1 MKNLLEKLNYKG
13 QERIALINVEDSFR
27 TTLSSDLKNVRIDS
41 EIDPR
46 FPYEFIIL
54 FVRNSEEVDYY
65 SPGVIHNLV
74 ADGILWICYPKKSS
88 KNYKSDVDRDH
99 GWKTLNN
106 SGLHGVRLV
115 SVDEDWSALRFRH
128 VRYIKSISGR
138 FSRN

>member
-1 MKNLLEKLNYKG
+1 MKNLLEKLNYKE
-13 QERIALINVEDSFR
+13 QERIALINVEEGFKA
-27 TTLSSDLKNVRIDS
+27 TLSADLKDVRIDS

-46 FPYEFIIL
+46 YPYGFIVL
-54 FVRNSEEVDYY
+54 FVRNSEEVEYY
-65 SPGVIHNLV
+65 VPGVIHNLI

-106 SGLHGVRLV
+106 SGLHGVRLI

-138 FSRN
+138 FSK

>member
-1 MKNLLEKLNYKG
+1 MKNLLEKLNYKE
-13 QERIALINVEDSFR
+13 QERIALINVEESFKA
-27 TTLSSDLKNVRIDS
+27 TLSADLKDVRIDS

-46 FPYEFIIL
+46 YPYGFIVL
-54 FVRNSEEVDYY
+54 FVRNSEEVEYY
-65 SPGVIHNLV
+65 VPGVIHNLI
-74 ADGILWICYPKKSS
+74 ADGILWVCYPKKSS

-106 SGLHGVRLV
+106 SGLHGVRLI

-138 FSRN
+138 FSK